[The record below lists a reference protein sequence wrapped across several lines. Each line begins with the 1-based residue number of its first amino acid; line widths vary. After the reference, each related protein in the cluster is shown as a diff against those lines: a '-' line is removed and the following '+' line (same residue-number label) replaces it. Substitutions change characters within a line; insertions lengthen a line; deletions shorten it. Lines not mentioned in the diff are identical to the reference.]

1 MCRLIGYVGPPV
13 LLDKLLFT
21 PEYSLRRQ
29 SHAPRHQDPGRIN
42 ADGWGVGWY
51 DLDTRPEPARY
62 RTPRPMWA
70 DQVFP
75 SIGGLVRSGAM
86 MAAVRNATPP
96 AIIEESGVAPFTDG
110 PWLFSHNGKVD
121 GWIDGVGVQLRRSLS
136 EDRELHVR
144 GSADSEVLFGMT
156 LSRIDKGAAPRDAL
170 LDMLGEVLGLS
181 TGRFNVMLLD
191 GQTLWATVYGNTLFV
206 RDRSAD
212 AGGVI
217 VASEPFDD
225 HQDWEQVDDNTL
237 VVADAHGV
245 QITPLEFEASP

>member
-1 MCRLIGYVGPPV
+1 
-13 LLDKLLFT
+13 
-21 PEYSLRRQ
+21 
-29 SHAPRHQDPGRIN
+29 
-42 ADGWGVGWY
+42 
-51 DLDTRPEPARY
+51 
-62 RTPRPMWA
+62 
-70 DQVFP
+70 
-75 SIGGLVRSGAM
+75 
-86 MAAVRNATPP
+86 
-96 AIIEESGVAPFTDG
+96 
-110 PWLFSHNGKVD
+110 
-121 GWIDGVGVQLRRSLS
+121 
-136 EDRELHVR
+136 
-144 GSADSEVLFGMT
+144 MT

>member
-1 MCRLIGYVGPPV
+1 MCRLIGYLGPPV
-13 LLDKLLFT
+13 LLDNLLFT

-29 SHAPRHQDPGRIN
+29 AHAPRYQAPGRIN

-51 DLDTRPEPARY
+51 DLAIRPEPARY

-75 SIGGLVRSGAM
+75 SIGGLVHSGAV

-96 AIIEESGVAPFTDG
+96 AIIEESGVAPFCEG
-110 PWLFSHNGKVD
+110 PWLFAHNGKVE
-121 GWIDGVGVQLRRSLS
+121 GWTEGVGVQLRRSLS

-156 LSRIDKGAAPRDAL
+156 LSRLDKGATPRDAL
-170 LDMLGEVLGLS
+170 VDMLSEVLAVT
-181 TGRFNVMLLD
+181 TGDYNVMLSD
-191 GQTLWATVYGNTLFV
+191 GRELWCTTWHNTLFV
-206 RDRSAD
+206 QDRSAD
-212 AGGVI
+212 GAGVV

-225 HQDWEQVDDNTL
+225 APDWRPVDDKMLL
-237 VVADAHGV
+237 VASADGIE
-245 QITPLEFEASP
+245 ITPLEL